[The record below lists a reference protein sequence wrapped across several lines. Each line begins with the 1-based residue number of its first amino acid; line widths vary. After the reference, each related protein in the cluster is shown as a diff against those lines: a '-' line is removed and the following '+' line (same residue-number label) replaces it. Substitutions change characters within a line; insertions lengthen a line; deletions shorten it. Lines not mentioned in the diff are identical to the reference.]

1 MDLWQYFR
9 AVGSLLGILILLGFI
24 LKIARV
30 TQDKRF
36 AGDIKIVDRR
46 GIDSGVTLMVVEVKG
61 NQFLLSIAG
70 KTVQVLK
77 EYPSV

>member
-9 AVGSLLGILILLGFI
+9 AVGSLLGILVLLGFI

-36 AGDIKIVDRR
+36 AGDIKIIDRR

-61 NQFLLSIAG
+61 SQFLLSVAG
-70 KTVQVLK
+70 KVVQVLK
-77 EYPSV
+77 EYPAA